1 MSGKKVGIFSAL
13 LFFGVAALF
22 LPATALQYSI
32 AMAQEFYPEYDQEH
46 EYYYDQENEYYYGQE
61 GYDPSKNVNNN
72 KDASK
77 SM

>member
-1 MSGKKVGIFSAL
+1 
-13 LFFGVAALF
+13 
-22 LPATALQYSI
+22 
-32 AMAQEFYPEYDQEH
+32 MAQEFYPE
-46 EYYYDQENEYYYGQE
+46 YDQENEYYYGQE

>member
-1 MSGKKVGIFSAL
+1 MSEKRVGIFSAL

-22 LPATALQYSI
+22 LPATALQNSI
-32 AMAQEFYPEYDQEH
+32 AMAQEFYPE
-46 EYYYDQENEYYYGQE
+46 YDQENEYYYGQE